1 MYFQFEDLEG
11 EHQKLNNKMEELQ
24 WELVQ
29 KKGEIAHLK
38 SQLMQSNNEQTHRN
52 NDLFGLK
59 SQLKDAAKDTE
70 NKDAEILRLKTELE
84 MTTKDNV
91 SLRREVDQLREQ
103 LMISRREV
111 EPLREELTHVRLQ
124 NETLV
129 KQRSTSPATAAA
141 TSPPILPMSA
151 TNGPQLSPMAT
162 TNGVVAMIPSSPSSS
177 LPSDIHR
184 RGEIEELKVE
194 LAKLKMAMEK
204 TCAQFEQERTQWLDE
219 KNKVIRYQKHLQLN
233 YVQMY
238 RKNKM
243 LETEVEQLMV
253 ELENRDLKLTSEN
266 GPIEG
271 ESTC

>member
-1 MYFQFEDLEG
+1 
-11 EHQKLNNKMEELQ
+11 
-24 WELVQ
+24 
-29 KKGEIAHLK
+29 
-38 SQLMQSNNEQTHRN
+38 
-52 NDLFGLK
+52 
-59 SQLKDAAKDTE
+59 
-70 NKDAEILRLKTELE
+70 

-103 LMISRREV
+103 LMVSRREV
-111 EPLREELTHVRLQ
+111 EPLREELAHVRLQ
-124 NETLV
+124 NETLA
-129 KQRSTSPATAAA
+129 KQRSTSPAAA
-141 TSPPILPMSA
+141 TSPPISPMSA

-184 RGEIEELKVE
+184 RAEIEELKVE
-194 LAKLKMAMEK
+194 LAKLKTAMEK

-266 GPIEG
+266 GLIEG

>member
-1 MYFQFEDLEG
+1 
-11 EHQKLNNKMEELQ
+11 MEELQ

-38 SQLMQSNNEQTHRN
+38 SQLKQSNNEQAHRN

-141 TSPPILPMSA
+141 TSPPISPMSA

-194 LAKLKMAMEK
+194 LAKLKTAMEK